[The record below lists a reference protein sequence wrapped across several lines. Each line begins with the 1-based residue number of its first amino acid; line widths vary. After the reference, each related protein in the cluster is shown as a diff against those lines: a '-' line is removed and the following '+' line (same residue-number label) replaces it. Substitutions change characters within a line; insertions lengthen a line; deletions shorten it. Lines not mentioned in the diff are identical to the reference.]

1 MLPASL
7 RKMPQKTSKALA
19 LAALALSVSV
29 SYAQKSAPKDAAKSK
44 APAELVAPAG
54 GAMTV
59 SDKELN
65 TFVFPDTVKRILFPA
80 GSPVVG
86 EPIYLA
92 HGTQVMLQFAKSDDS
107 IQMIAE
113 LQDGTVHTLRV
124 LPRPV
129 QGMAHSI
136 SGAKARKPVPS
147 RMEGSGAAAPSVGD
161 VRAADIDLLKKVVMG
176 EIPEDFSSV
185 ELPKPTRFDKFT
197 VIPMYGWSDGATR
210 RAYVFSLVAN
220 PGQVALVA
228 APQFY
233 RPGITAVMLDGDVVD
248 ENNRPLLYVLEEVN
262 DE

>member
-1 MLPASL
+1 M
-7 RKMPQKTSKALA
+7 KNKALA
-19 LAALALSVSV
+19 IVALALCVNTA
-29 SYAQKSAPKDAAKSK
+29 YAQKAPARDAQKTK
-44 APAELVAPAG
+44 APAELIAPAG

-65 TFVFPDTVKRILFPA
+65 TFVFPETVKRILFPA

-92 HGTQVMLQFAKSDDS
+92 SGTQVMLQFAKSDDS

-113 LQDGTVHTLRV
+113 LQDGSVHNLRV

-129 QGMAHSI
+129 QGMTHSVA
-136 SGAKARKPVPS
+136 GAKSRKAVPA
-147 RMEGSGAAAPSVGD
+147 RMEAAGVQANPAD
-161 VRAADIDLLKKVVMG
+161 VRAADIDLLKKVVIG
-176 EIPEDFSSV
+176 AIPEDFTSV

-197 VIPMYGWSDGATR
+197 VIPMYGWTDGASR
-210 RAYVFSLVAN
+210 RAFVFSLVAN

-248 ENNRPLLYVLEEVN
+248 ENTRPLLYVLEETN

>member
-1 MLPASL
+1 MLQASL
-7 RKMPQKTSKALA
+7 KTMPQKTSKALA
-19 LAALALSVSV
+19 LAALALAVSV
-29 SYAQKSAPKDAAKSK
+29 AHAQKGPSK
-44 APAELVAPAG
+44 EATKQATELVAPAG

-92 HGTQVMLQFAKSDDS
+92 NGSQVMLQFARTDES
-107 IQMIAE
+107 IQMVAE

-124 LPRPV
+124 APRPV
-129 QGMAHSI
+129 QGMTHNVA
-136 SGAKARKPVPS
+136 GAKVRKAVPA
-147 RMEGSGAAAPSVGD
+147 RMEGSGSPAAKQAD
-161 VRAADIDLLKKVVMG
+161 TRAADIELLKKVVIG
-176 EIPEDFSSV
+176 EIPEDFTAV

-197 VIPMYGWSDGATR
+197 VIPMYGWSDELSR

-220 PGQVALVA
+220 PGQTALVA
-228 APQFY
+228 SPQFY

-248 ENNRPLLYVLEEVN
+248 ENHRPLLYVLEELN

>member
-129 QGMAHSI
+129 QGM
-136 SGAKARKPVPS
+136 
-147 RMEGSGAAAPSVGD
+147 EGSGAAAPSVGD